1 MLKLIL
7 ALLVGLLLGS
17 PAVQAPRHRRCGPLH
32 PCAVFPVPVQPPAPG
47 LG

>member
-1 MLKLIL
+1 MFKLIL
-7 ALLVGLLLGS
+7 ALLIGFIVAA
-17 PAVQAPRHRRCGPLH
+17 PAARAPRSPRCGPLH